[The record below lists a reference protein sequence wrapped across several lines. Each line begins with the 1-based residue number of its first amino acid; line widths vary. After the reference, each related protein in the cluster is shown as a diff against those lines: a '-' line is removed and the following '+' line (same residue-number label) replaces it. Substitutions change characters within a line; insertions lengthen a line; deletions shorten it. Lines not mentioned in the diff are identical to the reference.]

1 MVNPKQQARLYN
13 ESVGDCPLSVTV
25 TDSEAVHTALE
36 DALQK
41 LSWEESNYARIAFLL
56 LDAPPHYEQKVLK
69 SIHSSVKMYAAK
81 GIKLIPVAASGI
93 DKKTEQLNSLI
104 VRLIKK
110 YTE

>member
-1 MVNPKQQARLYN
+1 MVRVNSLVPA
-13 ESVGDCPLSVTV
+13 ESDYY
-25 TDSEAVHTALE
+25 
-36 DALQK
+36 K
-41 LSWEESNYARIAFLL
+41 
-56 LDAPPHYEQKVLK
+56 HYEHLEYW
-69 SIHSSVKMYAAK
+69 SMYTSVKTYAAK